1 MEQEAVLQVPMDA
14 EVKEKVEALYAAMG
28 TTFAEAVR
36 MFAAQSLLIQGM
48 PLSLR
53 AYSRRS
59 PAFGMLSEY
68 ADPELRKREDE
79 ILSRLSE
86 ENDGD
91 TSNTQ

>member
-1 MEQEAVLQVPMDA
+1 MEQEAILQVPMDA
-14 EVKEKVEALYAAMG
+14 EVKKKVEALYAAMG

-68 ADPELRKREDE
+68 ANPELRKKEE
-79 ILSRLSE
+79 AIPSLSPVETDSE
-86 ENDGD
+86 
-91 TSNTQ
+91 TCHL

>member
-1 MEQEAVLQVPMDA
+1 MEQEAILQVRMDP
-14 EVKEKVEALYAAMG
+14 EVKKKVEALYADMG

-68 ADPELRKREDE
+68 ANPELRKKEE
-79 ILSRLSE
+79 ELLSLSSE
-86 ENDGD
+86 EKDID
-91 TSNTQ
+91 AH